1 MQFLICTVDAT
12 PCPPEALSYLSMAE
26 AINPATLGI
35 TPESVL
41 AVYGWGFGAVVFFW
55 FLGYVTGVAVD
66 AIKKA

>member
-12 PCPPEALSYLSMAE
+12 PCPPEALSYLSMSE

-41 AVYGWGFGAVVFFW
+41 YAFSWGMGAVILFW
-55 FLGYVTGVAVD
+55 LIGFVTGVAVD